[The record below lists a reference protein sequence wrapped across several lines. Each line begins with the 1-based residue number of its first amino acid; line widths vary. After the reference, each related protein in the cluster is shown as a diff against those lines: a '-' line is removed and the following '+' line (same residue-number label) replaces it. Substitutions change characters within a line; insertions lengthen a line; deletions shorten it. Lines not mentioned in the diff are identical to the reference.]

1 LQEAVNGAS
10 HTPLSPLD
18 VPPEQRQAQS
28 AAAMHSQELLDALRP
43 QESSQGRFTA
53 LSDAETQKAGPAVAE
68 RVLGADVRE
77 LDDATLAN
85 IAEIRVLSAKAKT
98 TVRDEILRREENAPA
113 PLLDQPEAVQR
124 GFMPLKEDMQSK
136 AGASHVGFIQDKPS
150 IIESPSAFEK
160 PLRREEVIA
169 PLVKALNVPIYE
181 GRVKGKGVLGL
192 YRPNAEM
199 VRIKKPSD
207 LEVTA
212 HEVAHLLDDRIPE
225 IQKAYENIKEFR
237 EELQAVSYDK
247 SKLNEGFAEFVRLYM
262 TQPEMAAEKAPAF
275 NGWFNDFINRHK
287 YGPAIKQAQD
297 GMTAWYGQDA
307 LARAQSKIGAK
318 TAINDALGGMWG
330 KFRQSVSDDLHG
342 VYRMERE
349 LTGKINP
356 TGAYESARLTRAAHS
371 IADGAIRHG
380 YLAVKEDGSYTFK
393 GKGLEQILDPVSDR
407 LDDFLL
413 YAVGESAKELK
424 AQGRENLFTD
434 AEIDS
439 MRKLKRPEFEKAF
452 QEYQK
457 WNQGIVDFAESRGVI
472 NPASR
477 AMWQRQSYM
486 PFHRV
491 GQPGE
496 ARSMKPGEW
505 SGIKALTGGTDR

>member
-1 LQEAVNGAS
+1 
-10 HTPLSPLD
+10 
-18 VPPEQRQAQS
+18 
-28 AAAMHSQELLDALRP
+28 
-43 QESSQGRFTA
+43 
-53 LSDAETQKAGPAVAE
+53 
-68 RVLGADVRE
+68 
-77 LDDATLAN
+77 
-85 IAEIRVLSAKAKT
+85 
-98 TVRDEILRREENAPA
+98 
-113 PLLDQPEAVQR
+113 
-124 GFMPLKEDMQSK
+124 
-136 AGASHVGFIQDKPS
+136 
-150 IIESPSAFEK
+150 
-160 PLRREEVIA
+160 
-169 PLVKALNVPIYE
+169 
-181 GRVKGKGVLGL
+181 
-192 YRPNAEM
+192 
-199 VRIKKPSD
+199 
-207 LEVTA
+207 
-212 HEVAHLLDDRIPE
+212 
-225 IQKAYENIKEFR
+225 
-237 EELQAVSYDK
+237 
-247 SKLNEGFAEFVRLYM
+247 
-262 TQPEMAAEKAPAF
+262 
-275 NGWFNDFINRHK
+275 
-287 YGPAIKQAQD
+287 
-297 GMTAWYGQDA
+297 MTAWYGQDA